1 MASVRANTK
10 ASPGAGGKL
19 GVPTGGA
26 PPAAEGGV
34 AVAGARVRGTIDRS
48 SPVPY
53 YHQLKELL
61 REEITSGHWP
71 AGTRIPSEPELCRLV
86 DVSRTVVRQALGDLE
101 HDGLLRRRKGL
112 GTFVAEPKIHE
123 RLVQSLT
130 GFHDDMLAQGRTPR
144 TRVLDQRVA
153 PAPARVAQQLGLPP
167 DAPVVM
173 IERVRSVD
181 ADPMVHVTTYLP
193 HALVPGLDQVEF
205 TDRSLYRTLSERYG
219 HVIERGRRLLESVAA
234 ADPHA
239 ALLGVE
245 PGDPLLLLRSVTY
258 LPDGRAIEYYEA
270 RHRGDRTVLEVELV
284 RKSLT

>member
-1 MASVRANTK
+1 MANVRANTK

-193 HALVPGLDQVEF
+193 HALVPGLDQVDF